1 MEIGF
6 ANQISRNCY
15 RKLHLFGTSFAE
27 AACADQ
33 SVMDAFLEWYVCSS
47 AGPVM
52 NCADNGISSYKELKS
67 MSRGEIRTRLLKKIG
82 STSDIPRLG
91 DDPKFV
97 AVDDAEVV
105 GDSIAGA
112 VPVLGNRVFQ
122 EFQNCSLELPE
133 CFVVPVVGGV
143 LVHESPTLFDRIEMG
158 TIWRDEVQHGFSV
171 LLF

>member
-1 MEIGF
+1 
-6 ANQISRNCY
+6 
-15 RKLHLFGTSFAE
+15 
-27 AACADQ
+27 
-33 SVMDAFLEWYVCSS
+33 
-47 AGPVM
+47 M

-82 STSDIPRLG
+82 STSDISRLG

-133 CFVVPVVGGV
+133 CFVTRRA
-143 LVHESPTLFDRIEMG
+143 L
-158 TIWRDEVQHGFSV
+158 WKSV
-171 LLF
+171 SALSTAV

>member
-1 MEIGF
+1 MQIKLAAIVIGSCIF
-6 ANQISRNCY
+6 SGQA
-15 RKLHLFGTSFAE
+15 FAE

-33 SVMDAFLEWYVCSS
+33 SVMDAFLERYVCSS

-82 STSDIPRLG
+82 STSDISRLG

-105 GDSIAGA
+105 GDSIAEA

-133 CFVVPVVGGV
+133 CFVTRRA
-143 LVHESPTLFDRIEMG
+143 L
-158 TIWRDEVQHGFSV
+158 WKSV
-171 LLF
+171 SALSTAV